1 MEEKGRKKRR
11 ERVKIKGRIEERRK
25 GREERREKEGRKG
38 GRTELEG
45 GRREKKDRIGE
56 IYRAPCLLLTF

>member
-1 MEEKGRKKRR
+1 M
-11 ERVKIKGRIEERRK
+11 KIKGRIEERRK